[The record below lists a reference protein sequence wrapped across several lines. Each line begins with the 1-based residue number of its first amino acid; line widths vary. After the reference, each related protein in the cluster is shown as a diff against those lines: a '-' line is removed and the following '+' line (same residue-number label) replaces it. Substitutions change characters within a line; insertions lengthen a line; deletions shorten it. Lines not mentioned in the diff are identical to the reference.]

1 MTRDPVV
8 VVPADLDVE
17 DRIVGPVTFRMAA
30 WLAAAVVGVALVVAA
45 RGDIALT
52 TIGVVMAAVGV
63 AGAWLRPGGR
73 PLGAWIV
80 PLLAFRRRLRASD
93 PAVDESPV
101 ESAQPEP
108 PMDAESTV
116 AVPLAEVRPTR
127 RARAGGV
134 VVVGVLSVALL
145 VGAVALRLSPRP
157 VRVVP
162 ASPSDAA
169 TSQRSEPSVPVVV
182 VVPVGPFTGWEAN
195 DDDGLVF
202 GCGC

>member
-52 TIGVVMAAVGV
+52 TVGVVVAAVGV

-80 PLLAFRRRLRASD
+80 PLLAFRRRRRAGEQ
-93 PAVDESPV
+93 PVDESPV
-101 ESAQPEP
+101 ETAQTEP
-108 PMDAESTV
+108 PVDAES
-116 AVPLAEVRPTR
+116 AVEVPRIEVRP
-127 RARAGGV
+127 ARAAWAAGV
-134 VVVGVLSVALL
+134 VVVVVLSVAVV
-145 VGAVALRLSPRP
+145 VGVVAPRLSPRP
-157 VRVVP
+157 TSAAP
-162 ASPSDAA
+162 APPSDAA

-182 VVPVGPFTGWEAN
+182 VVPVDPFMGWEVRA
-195 DDDGLVF
+195 DDGLFF

>member
-17 DRIVGPVTFRMAA
+17 DRIVGPVTFRMAG

-52 TIGVVMAAVGV
+52 TVGVVVAAVGV

-80 PLLAFRRRLRASD
+80 PLISYRRRRASD
-93 PAVDESPV
+93 PPVDESQV
-101 ESAQPEP
+101 EMVQAEP
-108 PMDAESTV
+108 PVDAESTN
-116 AVPLAEVRPTR
+116 AVPLIEVRPR
-127 RARAGGV
+127 RPARAAGV
-134 VVVGVLSVALL
+134 VVVGVLGVAVVVGVVAL
-145 VGAVALRLSPRP
+145 GLSPRP
-157 VRVVP
+157 TPAVP
-162 ASPSDAA
+162 APPSDAA
-169 TSQRSEPSVPVVV
+169 TSRRSEPPVPVVV
-182 VVPVGPFTGWEAN
+182 VVPVDPFAGWEVS

>member
-17 DRIVGPVTFRMAA
+17 DRIVGPVTFRMAG

-52 TIGVVMAAVGV
+52 IVGVVLAAVGV

-73 PLGAWIV
+73 PLGAWVV
-80 PLLAFRRRLRASD
+80 PLLAFRRRRRASD
-93 PAVDESPV
+93 PPVDESPV
-101 ESAQPEP
+101 ETAQAEP
-108 PMDAESTV
+108 PVDAESTN
-116 AVPLAEVRPTR
+116 AVPLVEVRPTR
-127 RARAGGV
+127 PARAAAV
-134 VVVGVLSVALL
+134 VVAGVLSVAVL
-145 VGAVALRLSPRP
+145 VGVAALRLSPRP
-157 VRVVP
+157 TRAVP
-162 ASPSDAA
+162 APPSDAA

-182 VVPVGPFTGWEAN
+182 VVPVDPFVGWEVS